1 MTRHR
6 SIALYAAGTLLLLS
20 LVPAPAS
27 SHRAGHRPTAAAPN
41 IVFILVDDQR
51 WDGLWSMP
59 QLNADL
65 VDHGVTFTNSFVS
78 DPLCCPSRSS
88 ILTGTYSHT
97 NHVYNNSPPG
107 GGFEKFDDH
116 TTIATWLHDAGYRT
130 GLFGKYLNDYA
141 TRFASYVPP
150 GWDQWEAFTSAG
162 GEGTYYGFDVSIDGV
177 DTRFDKSVYST
188 DWLSNEVTS
197 FISNTP
203 SDQPLFLYFAPKA
216 PHIPAIPPV
225 RYKHA
230 FDSLPPWRPPSY
242 NEADVS
248 DKPQYIQSLPLLT
261 AIQKKAEDAF
271 VRNQYDTMLA
281 VDDAVGNIVSTLS
294 ATGRLGDTMIVYA
307 SDNGLLWGEHRW
319 TYKTVPYEESV
330 RVPLVI
336 RYDPLTST
344 ARTDDHFALNIDY
357 APTFAELAGITP
369 PIPEDGT
376 SLIPLL
382 SGNPG
387 SWRTDFLLEHYD
399 DGLERP
405 VPTYCGVRSDKWA
418 YYKYGTGEQELYDLT
433 RDPYEQ
439 MNLASDPGHAQILSD
454 LHDRMVVLCDPP
466 PPGFTP

>member
-1 MTRHR
+1 MTSRR
-6 SIALYAAGTLLLLS
+6 TVALASAGALLMIFIGGPARGH
-20 LVPAPAS
+20 VPVRRPAS
-27 SHRAGHRPTAAAPN
+27 TAPN
-41 IVFILVDDQR
+41 IVFILTDDQR
-51 WDGLWSMP
+51 WDTLWAMP
-59 QLNADL
+59 EVTADL
-65 VDHGVTFTNSFVS
+65 VDHGVTFTNSYVS

-116 TTIATWLHDAGYRT
+116 TTIATWLEDAGYRT

-141 TRFASYVPP
+141 TRFSSYVPP
-150 GWDQWEAFTSAG
+150 GWDKWEAFTSSG
-162 GEGTYYGFDVSIDGV
+162 GEGNYYGFDLSIDGV
-177 DTRFDKSVYST
+177 NTTFGSSVYST
-188 DWLSNEVTS
+188 DYLAGEVTS
-197 FISNTP
+197 FISSTP

-216 PHIPAIPPV
+216 PHTPAIPAI
-225 RYKHA
+225 RHQHA
-230 FDSLPPWRPPSY
+230 FDGLPPWRPPSY
-242 NEADVS
+242 NERDVS
-248 DKPQYIQSLPLLT
+248 DKPQYIQVLPPLT
-261 AIQKKAEDAF
+261 KQQKNSEDAF
-271 VRNQYDTMLA
+271 VRHQYDTLLA
-281 VDDAVGNIVSTLS
+281 VDEAVGSIVSTLES
-294 ATGRLGDTMIVYA
+294 TGRLGDTMIVFA

-319 TYKTVPYEESV
+319 TYKTLPYEESV

-357 APTFAELAGITP
+357 APTFADLAGITP
-369 PIPEDGT
+369 PIPEDGA

-382 SGNPG
+382 SGPPG

-418 YYKYGTGEQELYDLT
+418 YYKYGTDEQELYDLSV
-433 RDPYEQ
+433 DPYQ
-439 MNLASDPGHAQILSD
+439 LTNLASDSHYAQILSQ